1 MLDRLVP
8 FGFVLLWSSSFIAA
22 RVGLRHLT
30 PLLFVAVRM
39 CVCAAALLGAML
51 LLRRSWRPLRGMVW
65 VHCALAGVLIN
76 AILLMTA
83 HVAMTR
89 VPAAPIALIQT
100 LNPLLTAALAA
111 PILGERLRPLQW
123 LGLLLGASGVVLIV
137 GLAALHS
144 QVELRLL
151 LLTVAGVLALC
162 CGTLY
167 FGRFCRGVPLL
178 EGTTVQFLASAAVCA
193 ASMAAFET
201 PHADWTWGAVAA
213 VAWNAAF
220 VSLGGMALYLIMLRR
235 GTAARATANF
245 YLMPGTAALMAWALL
260 GETLAPLAVVGLAI
274 SSIGCWLMSS
284 RGRTVGRH

>member
-1 MLDRLVP
+1 MLDRLAP

-39 CVCAAALLGAML
+39 CVCALVLVAAMVV
-51 LLRRSWRPLRGMVW
+51 LRRPWRVLRGVW
-65 VHCALAGVLIN
+65 LHCAVAGVLMN
-76 AILLMTA
+76 AVLLCTA

-100 LNPLLTAALAA
+100 LNPLLTAALAW
-111 PILGERLRPLQW
+111 PVLGEKLRLVQW
-123 LGLLLGASGVVLIV
+123 LGLLLGASGVVIIV
-137 GLAALHS
+137 GMAALHS
-144 QVELRLL
+144 RVELNLL
-151 LLTVAGVLALC
+151 LLNVLGVAALC

-178 EGTTVQFLASAAVCA
+178 EGTTVQFIAAAAACLAAMAV
-193 ASMAAFET
+193 FET
-201 PHADWTWGAVAA
+201 PHADWTPGTVAS

-220 VSLGGMALYLIMLRR
+220 VSLGGMVLYFVMLQR
-235 GTAARATANF
+235 GSAARATANF

-260 GETLAPLAVVGLAI
+260 GETLAPLAVVGLAV
-274 SSIGCWLMSS
+274 SSVGCWLMSS
-284 RGRTVGRH
+284 RRWSGGARH